1 MSQVTAACGPG
12 FSVLSGD
19 DNLTL
24 PLLAIGGQGVVSVI
38 ANILPRETAEM
49 VHAALEGDWKR
60 ARHLLPP
67 LLPLARPALLDET
80 PPAQRG
86 AIDGRHTL
94 DPDPAAPVSQKRGA
108 PRERARDPLAQR

>member
-24 PLLAIGGQGVVSVI
+24 PLLAIGGHGVVSVI

-60 ARHLLPP
+60 ARHLHYQ
-67 LLPLARPALLDET
+67 LLPLAAASFLEKNPNPIKKERGPRHPASPRRE
-80 PPAQRG
+80 G
-86 AIDGRHTL
+86 A
-94 DPDPAAPVSQKRGA
+94 
-108 PRERARDPLAQR
+108 RALP